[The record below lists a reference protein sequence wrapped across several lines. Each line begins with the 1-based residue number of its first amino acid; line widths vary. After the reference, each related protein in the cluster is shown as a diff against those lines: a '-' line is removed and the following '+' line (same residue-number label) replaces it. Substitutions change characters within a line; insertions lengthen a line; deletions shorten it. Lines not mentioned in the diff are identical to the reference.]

1 MFTAI
6 AIVCSLESG
15 GCFSVANEAIFL
27 TLKDCQDNAYTA
39 QTYAEV
45 NNLGQSYVEYNVESG
60 SSKWVL
66 SLMKQA
72 GLKTVPQIFS
82 SDGTH
87 IGGYTELRDFLG
99 NLEGS
104 KV

>member
-1 MFTAI
+1 MSYTVITRNQCNFCDTAK
-6 AIVCSLESG
+6 ALLKG
-15 GCFSVANEAIFL
+15 AN
-27 TLKDCQDNAYTA
+27 
-39 QTYAEV
+39 
-45 NNLGQSYVEYNVESG
+45 QSYVEYNVQSE

-87 IGGYTELRDFLG
+87 IGGYTELKEFLG
-99 NLEGS
+99 KVEGS
-104 KV
+104 VV

>member
-1 MFTAI
+1 MYTIITRNQCTFCDTAKALLKGAGQGFT
-6 AIVCSLESG
+6 
-15 GCFSVANEAIFL
+15 
-27 TLKDCQDNAYTA
+27 
-39 QTYAEV
+39 
-45 NNLGQSYVEYNVESG
+45 EYNVQSD

-87 IGGYTELRDFLG
+87 IGGYAELKEFFG
-99 NLEGS
+99 KLEGS